1 MNQRFVVANWKMNP
15 ETEAEAVELFGAT
28 RDVAKT
34 APSVTVVVAPP
45 FTFLSPIE
53 HRYGLANAE
62 TRREAKI
69 HLAAQD
75 LFWERDGAFTGEVSG
90 AMEKNI
96 GATHVIVGHSERRRV
111 LAETDEMVAKKL
123 KKALEFGLVPILCI
137 GENERLGGEIPERVG
152 DELKSA
158 MAGLEP
164 SELRRIIIAYE
175 PVWAIDSGKPDTPEG
190 MLSAAIYIRKILT
203 EIFSQDIATQ
213 VPILYGGSVNSANV
227 SSFFTETS
235 GQVSG
240 VLVGGASL
248 DSHEIAAIIT
258 VVGHLSII
266 SIV

>member
-15 ETEAEAVELFGAT
+15 ATEAEAVELFGAT
-28 RDVAKT
+28 RDAAKT

-96 GATHVIVGHSERRRV
+96 GATYVIVGHSERRRI

-123 KKALEFGLVPILCI
+123 QKALEFGLVPILCI
-137 GENERLGGEIPERVG
+137 GEIPERVG
-152 DELKSA
+152 EELKSA
-158 MAGLEP
+158 VTGLEP
-164 SELRRIIIAYE
+164 SMLGRIIIAYE
-175 PVWAIDSGKPDTPEG
+175 PVWAIGSGTPDTPEG
-190 MLSAAIYIRKILT
+190 MLSATIYIRKILT
-203 EIFSQDIATQ
+203 EIFGQDLAGQ

-227 SSFFTETS
+227 QSFFTETS

-248 DSHEIAAIIT
+248 RSEEIAAIIT
-258 VVGHLSII
+258 SVDRLEK
-266 SIV
+266 